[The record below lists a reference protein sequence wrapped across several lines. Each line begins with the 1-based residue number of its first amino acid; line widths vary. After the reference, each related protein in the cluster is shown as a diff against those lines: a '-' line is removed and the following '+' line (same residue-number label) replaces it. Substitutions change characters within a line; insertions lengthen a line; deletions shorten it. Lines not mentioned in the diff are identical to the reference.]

1 MKWKGHLLNGR
12 IYLQTIY
19 EMRINI
25 QNIKKNSY
33 NSISEI
39 QTTQLKDGQN
49 VKRNLSEEDI
59 HMANRHRKRCSP
71 SLIIQFSS
79 VQSLSRVQLFATPW
93 IAARQASLPIT
104 NSLSSL
110 KLMFIESVMPSSHL
124 ILCCPLLLLPPIRPS
139 IRDSAL
145 CMRPKIAVSV

>member
-1 MKWKGHLLNGR
+1 M
-12 IYLQTIY
+12 QTIY

-79 VQSLSRVQLFATPW
+79 VQFSC
-93 IAARQASLPIT
+93 
-104 NSLSSL
+104 
-110 KLMFIESVMPSSHL
+110 SVVS
-124 ILCCPLLLLPPIRPS
+124 
-139 IRDSAL
+139 DSW
-145 CMRPKIAVSV
+145 